1 MLSAWF
7 TFLLYKFMRECA
19 GEPLYVLFRA
29 VKQQVDKGPVDAI
42 TSEARYSLS
51 EEKLIRQS
59 IDFKPMVKKCLYFNE
74 ISWYFAQWDKLVI
87 IIITMFQ
94 FQTVYVSISQQTVF
108 VGGMD
113 PNTENVP
120 VKVLDCDTISQV
132 KEKALDTIYRATPY
146 SQRPRKEDL
155 DLGKKLSRIWILKLF
170 LLIKSSFILKSN
182 FY

>member
-59 IDFKPMVKKCLYFNE
+59 IDFKPMVRKR
-74 ISWYFAQWDKLVI
+74 I
-87 IIITMFQ
+87 IISMRNQEYCLAIHEC
-94 FQTVYVSISQQTVF
+94 VSIGRFISDGLRLDIATNRVRWRNGSQH
-108 VGGMD
+108 
-113 PNTENVP
+113 
-120 VKVLDCDTISQV
+120 
-132 KEKALDTIYRATPY
+132 
-146 SQRPRKEDL
+146 
-155 DLGKKLSRIWILKLF
+155 
-170 LLIKSSFILKSN
+170 
-182 FY
+182 

>member
-59 IDFKPMVKKCLYFNE
+59 IDFKPMVKKCLYFNK
-74 ISWYFAQWDKLVI
+74 IS
-87 IIITMFQ
+87 
-94 FQTVYVSISQQTVF
+94 
-108 VGGMD
+108 
-113 PNTENVP
+113 
-120 VKVLDCDTISQV
+120 
-132 KEKALDTIYRATPY
+132 
-146 SQRPRKEDL
+146 
-155 DLGKKLSRIWILKLF
+155 
-170 LLIKSSFILKSN
+170 
-182 FY
+182 